1 MRLVAR
7 ILLNGMALVL
17 AAHLLDGI
25 HWTGGLGALI
35 VAGCVIGLLN
45 AIVKPIVTVLSCPL
59 IVLTLGLF
67 YLVINGLILQL
78 ADFFL
83 DALAIDGWF
92 WAIAGGLFLAIC
104 NLLIKLLLEPD
115 RSPGPERRAG

>member
-1 MRLVAR
+1 MRLIAR
-7 ILLNGMALVL
+7 ILLNGLALVL
-17 AAHLLDGI
+17 VAHLLDGI
-25 HWTGGLGALI
+25 HWTGGLGSLI

-78 ADFFL
+78 ADLFL

-92 WAIAGGLFLAIC
+92 WAIVGGLFLAVF
-104 NLLIKLLLEPD
+104 NLLIKLLLEPE
-115 RSPGPERRAG
+115 RSTSPEQRAG